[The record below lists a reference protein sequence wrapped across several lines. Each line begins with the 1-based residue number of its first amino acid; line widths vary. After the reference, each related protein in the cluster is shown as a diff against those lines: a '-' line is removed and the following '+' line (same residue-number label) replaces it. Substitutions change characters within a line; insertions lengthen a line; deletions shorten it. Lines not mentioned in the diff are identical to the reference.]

1 MVAEPC
7 ACVCTF
13 LFSGCVCLCTE
24 LTERVRVRL
33 GFISPMR
40 EFDRG
45 RTNLRQQPV
54 RQPQSGKVIP
64 NLSDIKNDLVEGRLI
79 SVCLSMRAVV
89 LTFGLK

>member
-24 LTERVRVRL
+24 MTERVRLR
-33 GFISPMR
+33 FISPMR

-45 RTNLRQQPV
+45 RTKLRQQPV
-54 RQPQSGKVIP
+54 RQPQSVKVIP
-64 NLSDIKNDLVEGRLI
+64 KLSDIKMI
-79 SVCLSMRAVV
+79 
-89 LTFGLK
+89 